1 MAAKS
6 KRLLKVIDGIRS
18 WNISSS
24 QPNSSPKSAIEIDEY
39 LKTEHFQ
46 VGKIS
51 VQGFPHQPTCIAFDP
66 VQRIVAVGTKCGF
79 IRIFG
84 RPGVD
89 CSISHPSAS
98 AVLQIFF
105 LVNEGGLVSICGDDV
120 AHLWNIRQKNPEIVH
135 SLQFKREHLT
145 CGHLPVGSSW
155 LYLGTDKGNVNF
167 ISVQRF
173 TTSGYVIN
181 WNKAIDLSQS
191 SHPGKVIQIAE
202 NPQDPNKILIGYSS
216 GFLVLWDLKTKQGDA
231 RFKHTDSL
239 YSVVWH
245 WDGKSFLTSHNN
257 GLLATWLIR
266 QPQRPVSV
274 ICPHAPGEA
283 VPDDYIFYEPIR
295 LVEWLPTRNGE
306 PFIIFSGGG
315 RSPGAQTVIH
325 SSVATTNVSSTSLPN
340 SDSSENDPNLS
351 SSSSCMISSNHMLT
365 IKRGKKLVVLQLDHK
380 LVQFTTLCMSPYTSE
395 TMDPYAVAILLQE
408 DLVVIDLLSTNFA
421 TFENPYPMDLHS
433 SPVTSC
439 LYLVD
444 CPGDLIPAFYSVSS
458 RRNRTQSGT
467 CAEPDVFSSREW
479 PITGGEW
486 RLSNQQVPEL
496 IITGHADGSVRFWD
510 ASEVSLTPLYKFRTS
525 KLFANPSTSTSNP
538 VETGSSSLSDA
549 KDINAQ
555 YSSILLATESD
566 PLAIHFMH
574 FCSDSRKLLTASG
587 YHTCLLHFSRREIN
601 LETAVM
607 DINMAYDG
615 LDDIGFAYSTGDTF
629 SDDHLNTAENL
640 SGNVT
645 KDTVQ
650 QSLPHVSSGSVSSYQ
665 SASPTERDLRV
676 FVPVRQ
682 GSHHWPPG
690 YQPLLVCRVGILGLS
705 FESNIKSSTDPT
717 ASCLIPPPSITAIS
731 MSSAFSLMAIGS
743 EFGIAVVDYV
753 HKICLLSISSSDLL
767 SRGPI
772 NLTGSSASGEVKFC
786 DQNNSS
792 AGSTSLANTCI
803 INNQTALKNVH
814 SNSDAAQSSESSST
828 GYTTRYV
835 LSRTT
840 TVKSELKRAK
850 SQVVLACRT
859 NQSSRQ
865 QGQTSNAQNTSSEK
879 CSDLS
884 QFSHPGSLT
893 ASSSSLDNLN
903 CETIKTILFSEWISP
918 KQDLHFVPN
927 LWIGTSRGC
936 VLALN
941 LKYRVLNNV
950 PINHSYCIASLYR
963 LRGDIIHISLL
974 DNTGDILP
982 SPSERWDDSFI
993 FKGGAASELSK
1004 QASLISCSSICS
1016 EGTSMYTNADAY
1028 SSTDTGFK
1036 SCGGGGG
1043 SVRALKESVIRQNTV
1058 TTHTSSTSTSGH
1070 SSTILSNTMSGGVS
1084 TFQSSGTTGLDSPT
1098 TSKGFIECD
1107 RQLVVLCSEKQ
1118 ARVVALPS
1126 QNCLYK
1132 VKITETS
1139 QVVRASVQRLRPS
1152 HNSGTSTASF
1162 LACYLANGH
1171 FVAFSLP
1178 SLRLLMDVDYLPY
1191 TECVSRSFAFGQ
1203 YGQSVYLVS
1212 PSELAKITWASDVC
1226 ANLRDMQGE
1235 IFLPS
1240 NMPEPP
1246 KKNFFKNLLSGTL
1259 VSSLDRD
1266 ELFGEAS
1273 SGKGTPGATTLL
1285 PNARLEKLSG
1295 QTGAASSEI
1304 ARARNAAIE
1313 RGERLQQLDLQTQEM
1328 ADQAK
1333 GFGRSA
1339 AILAAKYE
1347 KKDKRWG
1354 LPF

>member
-1 MAAKS
+1 MLNECCH
-6 KRLLKVIDGIRS
+6 RPV
-18 WNISSS
+18 
-24 QPNSSPKSAIEIDEY
+24 
-39 LKTEHFQ
+39 T
-46 VGKIS
+46 
-51 VQGFPHQPTCIAFDP
+51 TP
-66 VQRIVAVGTKCGF
+66 VQKYCGF
-79 IRIFG
+79 LRLIAINTLE
-84 RPGVD
+84 
-89 CSISHPSAS
+89 IS
-98 AVLQIFF
+98 
-105 LVNEGGLVSICGDDV
+105 
-120 AHLWNIRQKNPEIVH
+120 
-135 SLQFKREHLT
+135 T
-145 CGHLPVGSSW
+145 
-155 LYLGTDKGNVNF
+155 YLF
-167 ISVQRF
+167 
-173 TTSGYVIN
+173 
-181 WNKAIDLSQS
+181 
-191 SHPGKVIQIAE
+191 
-202 NPQDPNKILIGYSS
+202 
-216 GFLVLWDLKTKQGDA
+216 
-231 RFKHTDSL
+231 
-239 YSVVWH
+239 
-245 WDGKSFLTSHNN
+245 
-257 GLLATWLIR
+257 
-266 QPQRPVSV
+266 
-274 ICPHAPGEA
+274 
-283 VPDDYIFYEPIR
+283 
-295 LVEWLPTRNGE
+295 
-306 PFIIFSGGG
+306 
-315 RSPGAQTVIH
+315 
-325 SSVATTNVSSTSLPN
+325 
-340 SDSSENDPNLS
+340 
-351 SSSSCMISSNHMLT
+351 
-365 IKRGKKLVVLQLDHK
+365 
-380 LVQFTTLCMSPYTSE
+380 
-395 TMDPYAVAILLQE
+395 
-408 DLVVIDLLSTNFA
+408 
-421 TFENPYPMDLHS
+421 
-433 SPVTSC
+433 
-439 LYLVD
+439 
-444 CPGDLIPAFYSVSS
+444 
-458 RRNRTQSGT
+458 
-467 CAEPDVFSSREW
+467 
-479 PITGGEW
+479 
-486 RLSNQQVPEL
+486 
-496 IITGHADGSVRFWD
+496 
-510 ASEVSLTPLYKFRTS
+510 
-525 KLFANPSTSTSNP
+525 
-538 VETGSSSLSDA
+538 
-549 KDINAQ
+549 
-555 YSSILLATESD
+555 
-566 PLAIHFMH
+566 
-574 FCSDSRKLLTASG
+574 
-587 YHTCLLHFSRREIN
+587 
-601 LETAVM
+601 
-607 DINMAYDG
+607 
-615 LDDIGFAYSTGDTF
+615 
-629 SDDHLNTAENL
+629 
-640 SGNVT
+640 
-645 KDTVQ
+645 
-650 QSLPHVSSGSVSSYQ
+650 
-665 SASPTERDLRV
+665 
-676 FVPVRQ
+676 
-682 GSHHWPPG
+682 
-690 YQPLLVCRVGILGLS
+690 
-705 FESNIKSSTDPT
+705 
-717 ASCLIPPPSITAIS
+717 
-731 MSSAFSLMAIGS
+731 
-743 EFGIAVVDYV
+743 
-753 HKICLLSISSSDLL
+753 
-767 SRGPI
+767 
-772 NLTGSSASGEVKFC
+772 
-786 DQNNSS
+786 
-792 AGSTSLANTCI
+792 
-803 INNQTALKNVH
+803 
-814 SNSDAAQSSESSST
+814 
-828 GYTTRYV
+828 
-835 LSRTT
+835 
-840 TVKSELKRAK
+840 
-850 SQVVLACRT
+850 
-859 NQSSRQ
+859 
-865 QGQTSNAQNTSSEK
+865 
-879 CSDLS
+879 
-884 QFSHPGSLT
+884 
-893 ASSSSLDNLN
+893 
-903 CETIKTILFSEWISP
+903 ILFI
-918 KQDLHFVPN
+918 L
-927 LWIGTSRGC
+927 
-936 VLALN
+936 
-941 LKYRVLNNV
+941 
-950 PINHSYCIASLYR
+950 ASLYR

>member
-1 MAAKS
+1 M
-6 KRLLKVIDGIRS
+6 
-18 WNISSS
+18 SS
-24 QPNSSPKSAIEIDEY
+24 
-39 LKTEHFQ
+39 
-46 VGKIS
+46 
-51 VQGFPHQPTCIAFDP
+51 
-66 VQRIVAVGTKCGF
+66 
-79 IRIFG
+79 
-84 RPGVD
+84 GVKG
-89 CSISHPSAS
+89 C
-98 AVLQIFF
+98 
-105 LVNEGGLVSICGDDV
+105 
-120 AHLWNIRQKNPEIVH
+120 PEIFQW
-135 SLQFKREHLT
+135 S
-145 CGHLPVGSSW
+145 
-155 LYLGTDKGNVNF
+155 
-167 ISVQRF
+167 
-173 TTSGYVIN
+173 
-181 WNKAIDLSQS
+181 
-191 SHPGKVIQIAE
+191 
-202 NPQDPNKILIGYSS
+202 
-216 GFLVLWDLKTKQGDA
+216 
-231 RFKHTDSL
+231 
-239 YSVVWH
+239 
-245 WDGKSFLTSHNN
+245 
-257 GLLATWLIR
+257 
-266 QPQRPVSV
+266 
-274 ICPHAPGEA
+274 PGEA
-283 VPDDYIFYEPIR
+283 VPDDYTFYEPIR

-315 RSPGAQTVIH
+315 RSSGAQTVIH
-325 SSVATTNVSSTSLPN
+325 SPVATTNVSSTSLLN
-340 SDSSENDPNLS
+340 SDQSENDPNLS
-351 SSSSCMISSNHMLT
+351 SSSCMVSSNHMLT

-380 LVQFTTLCMSPYTSE
+380 LVQFTSLCVSPYTSE

-525 KLFANPSTSTSNP
+525 KLFANPSNGTSNP
-538 VETGSSSLSDA
+538 VETGSTSLSDA

-555 YSSILLATESD
+555 YSPILLATESD

-574 FCSDSRKLLTASG
+574 FCSDSRKLLTASST
-587 YHTCLLHFSRREIN
+587 HTCLLHFSRREIN

-682 GSHHWPPG
+682 GSHYWPPG

-705 FESNIKSSTDPT
+705 FESNLKSSTDPT

-753 HKICLLSISSSDLL
+753 HKISLLSISSSDLL

-814 SNSDAAQSSESSST
+814 SNSDAVQSSESSST

-835 LSRTT
+835 LSRAT

-850 SQVVLACRT
+850 SQG
-859 NQSSRQ
+859 NSSVILRQ
-865 QGQTSNAQNTSSEK
+865 PEK

-903 CETIKTILFSEWISP
+903 CETIKTILFTEWISP

-1070 SSTILSNTMSGGVS
+1070 SSTILSNTMSGGGS
-1084 TFQSSGTTGLDSPT
+1084 TFQSSVTAGLDSPT

-1107 RQLVVLCSEKQ
+1107 RQLLVLCSEKQ

-1285 PNARLEKLSG
+1285 PNARMEKLSG

-1313 RGERLQQLDLQTQEM
+1313 REDYYCSNRLLLIFLLDCSQISETAVASNSRTFNSNSWRGSTYLVSYPVSEHSPYAMARQDQQTNLPGPKTKYINRYSTFQSNVPSYPLFVQPAMNPDPKQPSYLVEQQPVQSRTTIAYSSDQQIQPTATNTVSDDEMEITPRTIAQNPQYSDSSIVGAPDDGVIGSNGGILGSPQDVAVVESAGQSLYSGDTRQNPYLYPSPVPPDPRFYSSPMNPPRYQLDKRINTAYYGIGQ
-1328 ADQAK
+1328 
-1333 GFGRSA
+1333 
-1339 AILAAKYE
+1339 YE
-1347 KKDKRWG
+1347 QPLYSQVPRG
-1354 LPF
+1354 TIPSSQYTNGPTSTSM

>member
-39 LKTEHFQ
+39 LKSEHFQ

-51 VQGFPHQPTCIAFDP
+51 VHGFPYQPTCIAFDP
-66 VQRIVAVGTKCGF
+66 VQRIVAVGTKSGF

-84 RPGVD
+84 KPGVD
-89 CSISHPSAS
+89 CSICHPSAS

-202 NPQDPNKILIGYSS
+202 NPQDSNKILIGYSS

-245 WDGKSFLTSHNN
+245 WDGKSFLTSHNH

-274 ICPHAPGEA
+274 ICPHAPSEA
-283 VPDDYIFYEPIR
+283 VPDDYAFYEPIR

-315 RSPGAQTVIH
+315 RSPAAQTVIH
-325 SSVATTNVSSTSLPN
+325 SSVATTNVSSTSLLN
-340 SDSSENDPNLS
+340 SDQSESDPNLS
-351 SSSSCMISSNHMLT
+351 SCMVSSNHMLT

-380 LVQFTTLCMSPYTSE
+380 LVQFTTLCVSPYISE

-408 DLVVIDLLSTNFA
+408 DLVVIDLLSPNFA

-486 RLSNQQVPEL
+486 RLSSQQVPEL

-525 KLFANPSTSTSNP
+525 KLFANPPTNTSNP
-538 VETGSSSLSDA
+538 VETGSTSLSDA

-555 YSSILLATESD
+555 YSSILLTTESD

-574 FCSDSRKLLTASG
+574 FCSDSRKLLTASST
-587 YHTCLLHFSRREIN
+587 HTCLLHFSRREIN
-601 LETAVM
+601 LETSVL

-629 SDDHLNTAENL
+629 SDDHLNTAENVF
-640 SGNVT
+640 GNVT

-665 SASPTERDLRV
+665 SASPTDRDLRV

-705 FESNIKSSTDPT
+705 FESNLKSSTDPT

-731 MSSAFSLMAIGS
+731 MSSAFGLMAIGS

-753 HKICLLSISSSDLL
+753 HKFCLLSISSSDLL

-803 INNQTALKNVH
+803 INNQTAMKNVH
-814 SNSDAAQSSESSST
+814 SNSDAVQSSESSST

-835 LSRTT
+835 LTRAT

-859 NQSSRQ
+859 NQPSRQ

-918 KQDLHFVPN
+918 RQDLHFVPN

-950 PINHSYCIASLYR
+950 PINQSYCIASLYR

-982 SPSERWDDSFI
+982 SPSERWDDSYI
-993 FKGGAASELSK
+993 FKGGTASELSK

-1016 EGTSMYTNADAY
+1016 EGTSMHTNADAY

-1036 SCGGGGG
+1036 SCGGGG
-1043 SVRALKESVIRQNTV
+1043 SVRALKESVMRQNTI

-1070 SSTILSNTMSGGVS
+1070 SSTILSNTMSGGGS

-1107 RQLVVLCSEKQ
+1107 RQLLVLCSEKQ

-1212 PSELAKITWASDVC
+1212 PSELAKVTWASDVC

-1235 IFLPS
+1235 IFIPS

-1285 PNARLEKLSG
+1285 PNARIEKLSG

>member
-39 LKTEHFQ
+39 LKSEHFQ
-46 VGKIS
+46 VGKVDVYFLNENNVLILVS
-51 VQGFPHQPTCIAFDP
+51 IDIYFQIAVHGFPHQPTCIAFDP
-66 VQRIVAVGTKCGF
+66 VQRIVAIGTKCGF

-89 CSISHPSAS
+89 CSICHPSAS

-202 NPQDPNKILIGYSS
+202 NPQDSNKILIGYSS

-340 SDSSENDPNLS
+340 SDPSENDPNLS
-351 SSSSCMISSNHMLT
+351 SSSCMVSSNHMLT

-538 VETGSSSLSDA
+538 VETGSTSLSDA
-549 KDINAQ
+549 KDTNAQ

-566 PLAIHFMH
+566 PFAIHFMH
-574 FCSDSRKLLTASG
+574 FCSDSRKLLTASS

-690 YQPLLVCRVGILGLS
+690 YQPLLVCRVGILGLN
-705 FESNIKSSTDPT
+705 FESNLKSSTDPT
-717 ASCLIPPPSITAIS
+717 SSCFIPPPSITAIS

-743 EFGIAVVDYV
+743 EFGIAVVDYI

-835 LSRTT
+835 LSRAT

-850 SQVVLACRT
+850 SQ
-859 NQSSRQ
+859 
-865 QGQTSNAQNTSSEK
+865 EK

-1036 SCGGGGG
+1036 SCGGGG

-1084 TFQSSGTTGLDSPT
+1084 TFQSIGTTGLDSPT

-1152 HNSGTSTASF
+1152 HNSGASTASF

-1212 PSELAKITWASDVC
+1212 PSELTKITWASDVC

>member
-39 LKTEHFQ
+39 LKSEHFQ

-51 VQGFPHQPTCIAFDP
+51 VHGFPHQPTCIAFDP

-538 VETGSSSLSDA
+538 VETGSTSLSDA
-549 KDINAQ
+549 KDINAH

-566 PLAIHFMH
+566 TLAIHFMH
-574 FCSDSRKLLTASG
+574 FCSDSRKLLTASS
-587 YHTCLLHFSRREIN
+587 YHTCLLHFSRRDIN

-615 LDDIGFAYSTGDTF
+615 LDDIGFAYSAGDTF

-803 INNQTALKNVH
+803 INNQTALKSVH
-814 SNSDAAQSSESSST
+814 SNSDAAQSSESPST

-1036 SCGGGGG
+1036 SCGGGG

-1058 TTHTSSTSTSGH
+1058 TTHTSSTSTSSH

>member
-39 LKTEHFQ
+39 LKSEHFQ

-51 VQGFPHQPTCIAFDP
+51 VHGFPHQPTCIAFDP

-145 CGHLPVGSSW
+145 C
-155 LYLGTDKGNVNF
+155 
-167 ISVQRF
+167 
-173 TTSGYVIN
+173 
-181 WNKAIDLSQS
+181 
-191 SHPGKVIQIAE
+191 
-202 NPQDPNKILIGYSS
+202 
-216 GFLVLWDLKTKQGDA
+216 
-231 RFKHTDSL
+231 
-239 YSVVWH
+239 
-245 WDGKSFLTSHNN
+245 
-257 GLLATWLIR
+257 
-266 QPQRPVSV
+266 
-274 ICPHAPGEA
+274 APGEA

-538 VETGSSSLSDA
+538 VETGSTSLSDA
-549 KDINAQ
+549 KDINAH

-566 PLAIHFMH
+566 TLAIHFMH
-574 FCSDSRKLLTASG
+574 FCSDSRKLLTASS
-587 YHTCLLHFSRREIN
+587 YHTCLLHFSRRDIN

-615 LDDIGFAYSTGDTF
+615 LDDIGFAYSAGDTF

-786 DQNNSS
+786 DQSFYSGPIIFSGNISPSILDQSFSNNPMEDSVSYLVSGAFTSINHRNDFTDTHKKRQSRIDIFQSTQKCLLSKANSSIDKRHRIITKYYYTDVKVINSLLKNNSS

-803 INNQTALKNVH
+803 INNQTALKSVH
-814 SNSDAAQSSESSST
+814 SNSDAAQSSESPST

-1036 SCGGGGG
+1036 SCGGGG

-1058 TTHTSSTSTSGH
+1058 TTHTSSTSTSSH

-1295 QTGAASSEI
+1295 QTGAASTEI

>member
-46 VGKIS
+46 VGK
-51 VQGFPHQPTCIAFDP
+51 
-66 VQRIVAVGTKCGF
+66 
-79 IRIFG
+79 
-84 RPGVD
+84 
-89 CSISHPSAS
+89 
-98 AVLQIFF
+98 
-105 LVNEGGLVSICGDDV
+105 GGLVSICGDDV

-135 SLQFKREHLT
+135 SLQFKRE
-145 CGHLPVGSSW
+145 
-155 LYLGTDKGNVNF
+155 
-167 ISVQRF
+167 Q
-173 TTSGYVIN
+173 
-181 WNKAIDLSQS
+181 SQS

-601 LETAVM
+601 LETASCILCMTSSVSHQKNDRLLASPRREYIVPFYFTSLFFTISILNSSSHRDEHLVM

-665 SASPTERDLRV
+665 SASPTER
-676 FVPVRQ
+676 
-682 GSHHWPPG
+682 SSCTKG
-690 YQPLLVCRVGILGLS
+690 YFNLLTIVLVIILTAELLLVFR
-705 FESNIKSSTDPT
+705 
-717 ASCLIPPPSITAIS
+717 
-731 MSSAFSLMAIGS
+731 MAIGS

-850 SQVVLACRT
+850 SQGACYISISERT
-859 NQSSRQ
+859 GSLTFFFLIPFSFVFMCVKI
-865 QGQTSNAQNTSSEK
+865 TEK

-918 KQDLHFVPN
+918 KQ
-927 LWIGTSRGC
+927 
-936 VLALN
+936 
-941 LKYRVLNNV
+941 
-950 PINHSYCIASLYR
+950 ASLYR